1 MPPRADTRARVL
13 HAAARTLADEGY
25 GRCTA
30 RAIAKTGGFAPGVIY
45 YHFTDMDDLF
55 VATSQ
60 FTSEARLARYRAEL
74 DGVATAS
81 DTLARLRRLYDEDGA
96 AGHIAAVQELVAA
109 ANANARLAEQ
119 VKVQTAV
126 WQDFAAGI
134 IERLLAGTPL
144 AELIPVREVA
154 TAAVALYL
162 GMEMLSHLDAHR
174 LGPDA
179 LFDAAER
186 FAPLV
191 DAWRLSL
198 AEPDGSA

>member
-1 MPPRADTRARVL
+1 MARADTRARVL
-13 HAAARTLADEGY
+13 RAAVQTLATEGY

-30 RAIAKTGGFAPGVIY
+30 RAVARTGGFAPGVIY
-45 YHFTDMDDLF
+45 YHFADLDDLF
-55 VATSQ
+55 VATAQ
-60 FTSEARLARYRAEL
+60 YTSEARLARYRVELAE
-74 DGVATAS
+74 VATAT
-81 DTLARLRRLYDEDGA
+81 DTLAALRRLYTEDGS
-96 AGHIAAVQELVAA
+96 AGYIAAVQELVAA

-119 VKVQTAV
+119 VKVQTAQ

-144 AELIPVREVA
+144 ADVIPVREVA

-162 GMEMLSHLDAHR
+162 GMEMLSHLEAHR

-191 DAWRLSL
+191 DAWRLGLL
-198 AEPDGSA
+198 AGE

>member
-1 MPPRADTRARVL
+1 MPRADTRARVL
-13 HAAARTLADEGY
+13 QAAVQTLAAEGY

-30 RAIAKTGGFAPGVIY
+30 RAVAKTGGFAPGVIY
-45 YHFTDMDDLF
+45 YHFADLDDLF
-55 VATSQ
+55 VATAQ
-60 FTSEARLARYRAEL
+60 YTSEARLARYRAEL
-74 DGVATAS
+74 AEVATAA
-81 DTLARLRRLYDEDGA
+81 DTLAALRRLYTEDGS
-96 AGHIAAVQELVAA
+96 AGYIAAVQELVAA

-119 VKVQTAV
+119 VKVQTAQ

-134 IERLLAGTPL
+134 IERLLTGTPL
-144 AELIPVREVA
+144 AEVIPVREVA

-162 GMEMLSHLDAHR
+162 GMEMLSHLEAHR

-191 DAWRLSL
+191 DAWRLGL
-198 AEPDGSA
+198 LPGQ

>member
-1 MPPRADTRARVL
+1 MARADTRARVL
-13 HAAARTLADEGY
+13 QAAVRTLAAEGY

-30 RAIAKTGGFAPGVIY
+30 RAVARTGGFAPGVIY
-45 YHFTDMDDLF
+45 YHFADLDDLF
-55 VATSQ
+55 VATAQ
-60 FTSEARLARYRAEL
+60 YTSEARLARYRVEL
-74 DGVATAS
+74 DGVATATE
-81 DTLARLRRLYDEDGA
+81 TLAALRRLYDEDGS

-119 VKVQTAV
+119 VKLQTAQ
-126 WQDFAAGI
+126 WQDFAARI

-144 AELIPVREVA
+144 AEVIPVREVA

-162 GMEMLSHLDAHR
+162 GMEMLSHLEAHR

-191 DAWRLSL
+191 DAWRLGLLS
-198 AEPDGSA
+198 GT